1 MKTEL
6 KELFSRNP
14 TDKAKSFAQHFGDSK
29 WLAKLAYLKD
39 IFSRLN
45 EVNLS
50 LQANSVSI
58 IDFADKLKSFRMK
71 LVLWNEKIISGRYEI
86 FDSMSESFTLLQRE
100 EITDISELVQNHLVS
115 LHNQLGMYFPDLDD
129 LDYRLIRNPF
139 EVDPRSLSEGSQD
152 EFVELLND
160 STAKDMFEVSSLQK
174 FWSSMVKSYP
184 AVSKKCVESLLLFPP
199 LTVVS
204 KVFQACA

>member
-1 MKTEL
+1 MKRLYLVDT
-6 KELFSRNP
+6 
-14 TDKAKSFAQHFGDSK
+14 KSSTV
-29 WLAKLAYLKD
+29 W
-39 IFSRLN
+39 
-45 EVNLS
+45 
-50 LQANSVSI
+50 
-58 IDFADKLKSFRMK
+58 
-71 LVLWNEKIISGRYEI
+71 
-86 FDSMSESFTLLQRE
+86 SESFILLQRE

-115 LHNQLGMYFPDLDD
+115 LHNQLGMYFPDLDG

-139 EVDPRSLSEGSQD
+139 GVDPRSLSEDLQD